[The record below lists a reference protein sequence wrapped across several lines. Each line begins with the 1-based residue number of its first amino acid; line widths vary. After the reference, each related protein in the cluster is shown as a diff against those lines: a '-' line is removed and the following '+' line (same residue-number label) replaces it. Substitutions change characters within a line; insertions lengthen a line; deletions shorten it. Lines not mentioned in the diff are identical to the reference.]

1 MKDIF
6 TSVWLLKLVLLL
18 FGFIPFLAST
28 LDLINL
34 PKPTSSISS
43 FSDKASLYN
52 ASFALMVTL
61 NAINIRDTE
70 VKAILKI
77 RFFEVIL
84 IQTDGLYNKL

>member
-43 FSDKASLYN
+43 FSDKPSFIACTNTSITALASCCF
-52 ASFALMVTL
+52 SFVSLLRHHGHT
-61 NAINIRDTE
+61 
-70 VKAILKI
+70 
-77 RFFEVIL
+77 
-84 IQTDGLYNKL
+84 Y